1 MNLSLN
7 KFFFM
12 KQFLSIFIIIA
23 SISSCSKYQKV
34 LKSDDIN
41 YKYEQAVKYY
51 KNAEF
56 NKALPIFN
64 ELLPIFKG
72 TNKAEEI
79 AFYFAYT
86 HYSTGD
92 YLMASYLFNRFTINF
107 PRSKHV
113 EECKYMVAYCH
124 YEEAP
129 EFSLDATNTSLAIDK
144 FQEFIDRYPNSDRVE
159 RCNQLMDE
167 LRLNLSRKAF
177 ANAKQYHTTENY
189 RAAIIALDNV
199 LIEYPDVENRQEIY
213 FLILESSYF
222 LAINSISAKKE
233 KRLNMT
239 IEYYNQFI
247 DNFPESV
254 YNDDVKKIYD
264 VTKIN
269 LEQLKS
275 NQNEI

>member
-1 MNLSLN
+1 
-7 KFFFM
+7 M

-113 EECKYMVAYCH
+113 EECKYMVAFCH

-199 LIEYPDVENRQEIY
+199 LIDYPDVENRLEIY

>member
-113 EECKYMVAYCH
+113 EECKYMVAFCH

-199 LIEYPDVENRQEIY
+199 LIDYPDVENRQEIY

>member
-1 MNLSLN
+1 
-7 KFFFM
+7 M
-12 KQFLSIFIIIA
+12 KQFFLFIFFA
-23 SISSCSKYQKV
+23 STLYSCSKYQKV

-41 YKYEQAVKYY
+41 FKYEQAVKYY
-51 KNAEF
+51 NNSEF

-64 ELLPIFKG
+64 ELIPIFKG

-79 AFYFAYT
+79 AFYFAYS

-92 YLMASYLFNRFTINF
+92 FLMASYLFNRFTINF

-124 YEEAP
+124 YQEAP
-129 EFSLDATNTSLAIDK
+129 EFSLDATNTMLAIDK
-144 FQEFIDRYPNSDRVE
+144 FQEFIDKYPESERVD
-159 RCNQLMDE
+159 RCNSLMDE
-167 LRLNLSRKAF
+167 LRLNLSNKAF

-199 LIEYPDVENRQEIY
+199 LIDYPDVENREEIY

-222 LAINSISAKKE
+222 LAVNSILSKKA

-239 IEYYNQFI
+239 IEYYNQFM
-247 DNFPESV
+247 DNYAESK
-254 YNDDVKKIYD
+254 YSDQVKKIYD
-264 VTKIN
+264 ITKTTI
-269 LEQLKS
+269 EQLKS
-275 NQNEI
+275 NQDEI

>member
-113 EECKYMVAYCH
+113 EECKYMVAFCH

-159 RCNQLMDE
+159 RCNELMDE

-199 LIEYPDVENRQEIY
+199 LIDYPDVENRQEIY

>member
-113 EECKYMVAYCH
+113 EECKYMVAFCH

-159 RCNQLMDE
+159 RCNELMDE

-199 LIEYPDVENRQEIY
+199 LIDYPDVENRQEIY

-247 DNFPESV
+247 DNFPESI

>member
-1 MNLSLN
+1 
-7 KFFFM
+7 M
-12 KQFLSIFIIIA
+12 KQFLSIFIIIT

-113 EECKYMVAYCH
+113 EECKYMVAFCH

-159 RCNQLMDE
+159 RCNELMDE

-199 LIEYPDVENRQEIY
+199 LIDYPDVENRQEIY

-222 LAINSISAKKE
+222 LAINSISSKKE

-254 YNDDVKKIYD
+254 YNDDVKKIFD

>member
-159 RCNQLMDE
+159 RCNELMDE

-199 LIEYPDVENRQEIY
+199 LIDYPDVENRQEIY

>member
-1 MNLSLN
+1 
-7 KFFFM
+7 
-12 KQFLSIFIIIA
+12 
-23 SISSCSKYQKV
+23 
-34 LKSDDIN
+34 
-41 YKYEQAVKYY
+41 
-51 KNAEF
+51 
-56 NKALPIFN
+56 
-64 ELLPIFKG
+64 
-72 TNKAEEI
+72 
-79 AFYFAYT
+79 
-86 HYSTGD
+86 
-92 YLMASYLFNRFTINF
+92 
-107 PRSKHV
+107 
-113 EECKYMVAYCH
+113 MVAFCH

-159 RCNQLMDE
+159 RCNELMDE

-199 LIEYPDVENRQEIY
+199 LIDYPDVENRQEIY

>member
-1 MNLSLN
+1 
-7 KFFFM
+7 M
-12 KQFLSIFIIIA
+12 KQFFLFIFFA
-23 SISSCSKYQKV
+23 STLYSCSKYQKV

-41 YKYEQAVKYY
+41 FKYEQAVKYY
-51 KNAEF
+51 KNSEF

-64 ELLPIFKG
+64 ELIPIFKG

-79 AFYFAYT
+79 AFYFAYS

-92 YLMASYLFNRFTINF
+92 FLMASYLFNRFTINF

-124 YEEAP
+124 YQEAP
-129 EFSLDATNTSLAIDK
+129 EFSLDATNTMLAIDK
-144 FQEFIDRYPNSDRVE
+144 FQEFIDKYPESERVD
-159 RCNQLMDE
+159 RCNSLMDE

-199 LIEYPDVENRQEIY
+199 LIDYPDVENREEIY

-222 LAINSISAKKE
+222 LAVNSILSKKA

-239 IEYYNQFI
+239 IEYYNQFM
-247 DNFPESV
+247 DNYTESK
-254 YNDDVKKIYD
+254 YSDQVKKIYD
-264 VTKIN
+264 ITKITI
-269 LEQLKS
+269 EQLKS
-275 NQNEI
+275 NQDEI

>member
-1 MNLSLN
+1 
-7 KFFFM
+7 M
-12 KQFLSIFIIIA
+12 KQLLFYILLITSVL
-23 SISSCSKYQKV
+23 SCSKYQKV
-34 LKSDDIN
+34 LKSDDVN
-41 YKYEQAVKYY
+41 FKYSQAVKYY

-64 ELLPIFKG
+64 ELIPIFKG

-79 AFYFAYT
+79 AFYFAFS

-124 YEEAP
+124 YQEAP
-129 EFSLDATNTSLAIDK
+129 EFSLDATNTTLAIDK
-144 FQEFIDRYPNSDRVE
+144 FQDFIDKYPESDRVE
-159 RCNQLMDE
+159 KCNSLIDE

-177 ANAKQYHTTENY
+177 ANAKQYYTTEEY

-199 LIEYPDVENRQEIY
+199 LIDFPDVENREEIY

-222 LAINSISAKKE
+222 LAVNSIMSKKQ
-233 KRLNMT
+233 KRLDMT

-247 DNFPESV
+247 DNYPESKF
-254 YNDDVKKIYD
+254 NESAKKIFD
-264 VTKIN
+264 VTKITI
-269 LEQLKS
+269 EQLKL
-275 NQNEI
+275 NKDEI

>member
-23 SISSCSKYQKV
+23 SIFSCSKYQKV

-144 FQEFIDRYPNSDRVE
+144 FQEFIDKYPNSDRLE

-199 LIEYPDVENRQEIY
+199 LIDYPDVENRQEIY